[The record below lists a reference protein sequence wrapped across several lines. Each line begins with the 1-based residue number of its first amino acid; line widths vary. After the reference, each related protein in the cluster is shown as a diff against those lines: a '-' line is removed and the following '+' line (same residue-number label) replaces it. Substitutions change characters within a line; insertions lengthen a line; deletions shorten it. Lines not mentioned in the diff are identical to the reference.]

1 MALRTKTLNMFH
13 PSPLK
18 DLNTRQPGSLEKAEG
33 AAGVG
38 CPKLSVLPITC
49 GWNRMVC
56 VSPYHRTEDSLMLGS
71 VQTGWDV

>member
-18 DLNTRQPGSLEKAEG
+18 DLSTRQPGNLEKAEG

-38 CPKLSVLPITC
+38 CPSPVDGIR
-49 GWNRMVC
+49 WC
-56 VSPYHRTEDSLMLGS
+56 VSPYHRMEDSLMLGS